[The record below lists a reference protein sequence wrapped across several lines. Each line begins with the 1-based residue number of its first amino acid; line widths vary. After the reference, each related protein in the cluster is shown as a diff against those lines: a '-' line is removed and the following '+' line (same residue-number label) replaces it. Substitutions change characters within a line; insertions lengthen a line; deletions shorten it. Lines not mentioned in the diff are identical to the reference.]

1 MTKQKNLPEPTWK
14 EQLHAYG
21 MSDKSI
27 ENMTFKQG
35 DHDFFVKMNNTFQD
49 ALKDDIKEFLEEQ
62 SESIR
67 KDVAEIVITQ
77 NERWGAVITEVMRG
91 IDSVSKSVAEMKKE
105 MIQIKMDNDRVHEEL
120 RKGLHKLMLTNK
132 WWVITLRLIAT
143 GVVVYFVVKYA
154 HNHWWP
160 NTNGLSFLGF

>member
-1 MTKQKNLPEPTWK
+1 MANKKNLPEPTWK
-14 EQLHAYG
+14 DQLHAYG

-49 ALKDDIKEFLEEQ
+49 ALKEDIKEFLEQQ

-77 NERWGAVITEVMRG
+77 NERWGGVITEVMKG
-91 IDSVSKSVAEMKKE
+91 IDSVAKSVAEMKKE
-105 MIQIKMDNDRVHEEL
+105 MVKMKEENEAIHQELKEQINEL
-120 RKGLHKLMLTNK
+120 AFKSNYWMIL
-132 WWVITLRLIAT
+132 LRLVAT
-143 GVVVYFVVKYA
+143 GVVMYFIIRYA

-160 NTNGLSFLGF
+160 QGGLMSFLGI